1 MKRLSYAQTFDI
13 QTTSSSPR
21 RRKSFH
27 ALTEADTDF
36 PGVTKPI
43 RKRTQKEQDEVD
55 EEARRKATKD
65 LVGSWND
72 RLQLISL
79 ITTFLASVEA
89 GLLQVTAPD
98 PDDAGTTEILIN
110 ASNACILSA
119 LIIHLHA
126 SFISFVGAFFLVRF
140 KVKEAK
146 KEEEKVEGTEPSYPQ
161 SKGSVLLDMAAKHI
175 TNSPE
180 TGSPQFGNHELN
192 SYLNFL
198 LMHDQQEVIKE
209 AITSYEAA
217 LKRVDDEILPLQQ
230 SLTALLHGREG
241 TINPVSAYEPKI
253 RLLKAHLSSMADER
267 SDIQHLLAVHKSL
280 VSSIHLVPPEV
291 WAHIFILCLP
301 DTRYIPWDSN
311 FSPFIFGRVCWR
323 WRAIVLSTPKLW
335 ASISLLI
342 PSPSEKDRRPG
353 WIPLV
358 HAFLNRSATVPVSL
372 EITWHPV
379 KYSRD
384 EVNFEDILPDIVLCT
399 SPRLRHLSLSLP
411 DSCVRMFWDATMP
424 LLETFSLRNEYKEIS
439 PPTSINAPRL
449 HSATFDSIYLQPIE
463 WHFSWSTLTEFISK
477 SCYLDVQRA
486 VHLLSWC
493 PRLERCRMRIIP
505 NRVDAPFSP
514 PPIGLDEKIVMK
526 SLKSFGIIIGSN
538 ENVFALLDALNL
550 PVLEEMEI
558 SCATAISVASG
569 RMRIWPKPYILAL
582 LSRSKCR
589 LRKLVFSNIYPL
601 YEVELRDLVERV
613 PSLEGF
619 DVLLEGRDALQ
630 HDIAEI
636 LHRRKS

>member
-1 MKRLSYAQTFDI
+1 
-13 QTTSSSPR
+13 
-21 RRKSFH
+21 
-27 ALTEADTDF
+27 
-36 PGVTKPI
+36 
-43 RKRTQKEQDEVD
+43 
-55 EEARRKATKD
+55 
-65 LVGSWND
+65 
-72 RLQLISL
+72 
-79 ITTFLASVEA
+79 
-89 GLLQVTAPD
+89 
-98 PDDAGTTEILIN
+98 
-110 ASNACILSA
+110 
-119 LIIHLHA
+119 
-126 SFISFVGAFFLVRF
+126 
-140 KVKEAK
+140 
-146 KEEEKVEGTEPSYPQ
+146 
-161 SKGSVLLDMAAKHI
+161 
-175 TNSPE
+175 
-180 TGSPQFGNHELN
+180 
-192 SYLNFL
+192 
-198 LMHDQQEVIKE
+198 MHDQQEVIKE